1 MSSVFYRNP
10 HHSYPKALRGDGVYL
25 YDADGT
31 QYLDGSGGAAVSCVG
46 HCHPDVIAAIKAQ
59 VDELAYAHTA
69 FFTNEPQE
77 RLAEHLVARFGEPG
91 ARVYFLSGGSE
102 ANETAIKLVRQYWLA
117 KGQENKHLIV
127 SRHQSYHGNTLGAL
141 SLSGN
146 PGRRDMF
153 APLLHD
159 WPKIAPCYAYRHQDA
174 GETDEDYGVR
184 AAQALDDAVREHGA
198 RNIAAF
204 IAETVVGATMGAVPP
219 MPGYLARVREI
230 CDQHEILMILDEVM
244 AGCGRCGTYFA
255 FEQDDVL
262 PDIVT
267 VAKGLGGGY
276 QPVGAAIM
284 RGFIHDKIVE
294 VHGSFSH
301 GHTYIGHATACRAA
315 LAVADVVDREG
326 LLANVNRVGTALRGE
341 LASAFSEHP
350 HVGDIR
356 GRGLLLGIELVA
368 NREDKTPADPSLAAR
383 IKSEAMANGLIVY
396 PGGGTADGRRGAHI
410 LIAPPFVCGDE
421 HVDELVTKLV
431 RVLAAVEIGAGYDH
445 TM

>member
-10 HHSYPKALRGDGVYL
+10 HHVYPKGLRGEGVYL
-25 YDADGT
+25 YDTDGR

-46 HCHPDVIAAIKAQ
+46 HGHPDVIAAIKAQ

-77 RLAEHLVARFGEPG
+77 RLAEYLAARFGESG

-102 ANETAIKLVRQYWLA
+102 ANETAIKLVRQYWVA
-117 KGQENKHLIV
+117 QGQESKHLIV

-141 SLSGN
+141 SLSGS

-159 WPKIAPCYAYRHQDA
+159 WPKIVPCYAYRHQDT

-184 AAQALDDAVREHGA
+184 AAQALDDAVLEHGA

-219 MPGYLARVREI
+219 VTGYLARVREI
-230 CDQHEILMILDEVM
+230 CDRHEILLVFDEVM

-267 VAKGLGGGY
+267 LAKGLGGGY
-276 QPVGAAIM
+276 QPIGAAIA
-284 RGFIHDKIVE
+284 RGFIHDKIAE

-326 LLANVNRVGTALRGE
+326 LLANVERIGTLLRSELESALR
-341 LASAFSEHP
+341 EHP

-356 GRGLLLGIELVA
+356 GRGLLLGVELVI
-368 NREDKTPADPSLAAR
+368 NRDDKTPADPSVAAS

-410 LIAPPFVCGDE
+410 LVAPPFIYGDK
-421 HVDELVTKLV
+421 HVDELVTKLA
-431 RVLAAVEIGAGYDH
+431 RVLAAVQIDAGKRSS
-445 TM
+445 